1 MPSPHRVLVPSTL
14 AAMAFLRTSWRRRP
28 LLALI
33 TLILLLLIGYT
44 IRAVNDHSS
53 STPARPNSTTSAPV
67 GTGVA
72 LSSLPK
78 EAAETVSL
86 IKQGGPFPYRQD
98 GVVYNNLEQQL
109 PTKPRGYYHEYTVK
123 TPGSADRGARRIVT
137 GKDGQFYYTG
147 NHYQSFVQVN
157 VNE

>member
-1 MPSPHRVLVPSTL
+1 MALV
-14 AAMAFLRTSWRRRP
+14 RTSWRRRP

-44 IRAVNDHSS
+44 IRAVNDHSN
-53 STPARPNSTTSAPV
+53 STPVGPNSTTSAPASA
-67 GTGVA
+67 GVA

-78 EAAETVSL
+78 EATETVSL

-98 GVVYNNLEQQL
+98 GVVYSNLERQL
-109 PTKPRGYYHEYTVK
+109 PIKPSNYYHEYTVQ
-123 TPGSADRGARRIVT
+123 TPGSPDRGARRIVT
-137 GKDGQFYYTG
+137 GQDGQFYYTG

-157 VNE
+157 VNN